1 MLHQNKE
8 AFLIQMVNLY
18 WQPQIPD
25 RSTGLATGPQD
36 HPSYQLPAT
45 MGKLPFVWNQ
55 KAHFPSG
62 TSASDTSQKKN
73 KSQVSMYLKL
83 EEETASNI
91 INNDTKYHEYT
102 YHQSISRG
110 KNIHVCV
117 WNSENK
123 SPGVSKHPRFKSS
136 LPYCNYQIVKENN
149 NKLHI
154 KKKILKTDVT

>member
-25 RSTGLATGPQD
+25 RSTGLAMGPQD

-102 YHQSISRG
+102 YHQSVSWGEKKKKKNYTFVCMKFWKQISW
-110 KNIHVCV
+110 CV
-117 WNSENK
+117 YDIQLSNPPSTVVIIEF
-123 SPGVSKHPRFKSS
+123 S
-136 LPYCNYQIVKENN
+136 
-149 NKLHI
+149 I
-154 KKKILKTDVT
+154 KKNYT

>member
-45 MGKLPFVWNQ
+45 KGKLPFVWNQ

-91 INNDTKYHEYT
+91 TNNDTKYHEYT
-102 YHQSISRG
+102 YRQSVSWG
-110 KNIHVCV
+110 K
-117 WNSENK
+117 K
-123 SPGVSKHPRFKSS
+123 KK
-136 LPYCNYQIVKENN
+136 
-149 NKLHI
+149 KLHI
-154 KKKILKTDVT
+154 CVHEILKTDLLVCLWHPAFKSPLRCCNYWIFQLKKNYT